1 MTEHAD
7 PQRIQAALA
16 EHPDVD
22 QALVISNQEDSMRG
36 ENLWLAYVV
45 AKGELAKQAGGRELK
60 FSLFYF
66 ADANAALAED
76 KYKLYLQGATFA
88 DEHEFEAVWTP
99 ERHFHENGGLYPNP
113 SVLSAALAT
122 ITRRIKLRSGSV
134 VLPLHHSLRVAEE
147 WSVVDNLSK
156 GRVGISF
163 TSGWVPNDF
172 AISPRPESYR
182 HKREAM
188 LEQIEQVQQ
197 LWQGHTIWTKDGVG
211 NDVELRIFP
220 QPIQTRLPIWLT
232 CSGDPA
238 MFEKAGEMG
247 FNVLTALLTQ
257 SLDET
262 AEKISKYRKALIK
275 HGHDPESRCVTMML
289 HTYVDDDEE
298 EVREIVRQP
307 MIDYLKSHIGL
318 VNMMAKSLNIRANN
332 ADPNDPVWLDYAA
345 SFGFERYYQTGSL
358 LGTPERCLSV
368 IQSLK
373 QMGVDEVACLI
384 DFGVDSDLVLRNLS
398 KLNELK
404 DQSNRE
410 INETSATLRA
420 FLKERLNDDARGL
433 SFRFVERLPESS
445 LPSVGQPY
453 QPDLLTTII
462 SPSEPEHKAAGAAAP
477 FAAQKSRSINTIEE
491 RVRMQKTFTG
501 RRNQLRERENS

>member
-1 MTEHAD
+1 MRENID
-7 PQRIQAALA
+7 PQMIQAALA

-22 QALVISNQEDSMRG
+22 SALVVANEEDSISS
-36 ENLWLAYVV
+36 ENSWLAYVV
-45 AKGELAKQAGGRELK
+45 AKGPLAGQASARELK

-66 ADANAALAED
+66 ADANAALTDD
-76 KYKLYLQGATFA
+76 KYKLYLKGAQFA

-122 ITRRIKLRSGSV
+122 ITSRIKLRSGSV
-134 VLPLHHSLRVAEE
+134 VLPLHHPLRVAEE

-156 GRVGISF
+156 GRVGVSF

-172 AISPRPESYR
+172 AISPRPENYR
-182 HKREAM
+182 RKREAM
-188 LEQIEQVQQ
+188 LEQIRQVEQ
-197 LWQGHTIWTKDGVG
+197 LWQGHTIDTKDGVG
-211 NDVELRIFP
+211 NDVALRIFP

-247 FNVLTALLTQ
+247 FNILTALLTQ

-262 AEKISKYRKALIK
+262 AEKISIYRRSLLR

-298 EVREIVRQP
+298 KAREIVRQP

-318 VNMMAKSLNIRANN
+318 VNMMAKSLNIRVDKV
-332 ADPNDPVWLDYAA
+332 DPNDPVWLDYAA
-345 SFGFERYYQTGSL
+345 AFGFERYYQTGSL
-358 LGTPERCLSV
+358 IGTPERCMSV
-368 IQSLK
+368 ITMLK

-384 DFGVDSDLVLRNLS
+384 DFGVDVDLVLRSLT
-398 KLNELK
+398 KLDELK
-404 DQSNRE
+404 SMSNRE
-410 INETSATLRA
+410 INEISLTLRA
-420 FLKERLNDDARGL
+420 FLKESSGDIAERL

-445 LPSVGQPY
+445 RPSVACLDQPERSAASDTSF
-453 QPDLLTTII
+453 Q
-462 SPSEPEHKAAGAAAP
+462 PEHIAARAAAP
-477 FAAQKSRSINTIEE
+477 LASQRPNPIDTIEE
-491 RVRMQKTFTG
+491 RVRMRKAFTG
-501 RRNQLRERENS
+501 RQNQIRRRGNS